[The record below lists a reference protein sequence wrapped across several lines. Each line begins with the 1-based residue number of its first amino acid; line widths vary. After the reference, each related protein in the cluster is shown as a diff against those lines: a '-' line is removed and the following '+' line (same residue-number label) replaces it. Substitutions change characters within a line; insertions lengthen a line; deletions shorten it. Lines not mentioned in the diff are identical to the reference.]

1 MVEGA
6 AEVREAQQLI
16 RGDGEDDD
24 DEMAAVVEIVLAS
37 DAVVGDD
44 DVAGV
49 VSGLP
54 AGPG

>member
-6 AEVREAQQLI
+6 AEVREAQRPV
-16 RGDGEDDD
+16 RGDGEDGDG
-24 DEMAAVVEIVLAS
+24 MVAAVGTVLAS
-37 DAVVGDD
+37 DAVVGDG

>member
-1 MVEGA
+1 MEEGA
-6 AEVREAQQLI
+6 AEVREAQQRI
-16 RGDGEDDD
+16 CGDGEDG
-24 DEMAAVVEIVLAS
+24 DEMVAVVEIALAS